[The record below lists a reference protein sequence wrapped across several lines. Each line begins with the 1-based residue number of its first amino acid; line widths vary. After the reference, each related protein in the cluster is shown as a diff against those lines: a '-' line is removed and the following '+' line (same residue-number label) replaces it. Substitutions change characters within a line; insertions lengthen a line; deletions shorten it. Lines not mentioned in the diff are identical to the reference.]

1 MQHQDAL
8 QRKLPERIFHAV
20 CFEGIATA
28 ILAPTAAWLMHRS
41 VVEMGG
47 LTIILATTAMLW
59 NIIYNFGFDRF
70 WPVQR
75 VKRTAKVRALHAL
88 GFECGFIVIGVTI
101 VAAVLGVTLLQAFT
115 LEIGFFLFFLPYTM
129 LYNWAYDTL
138 RRKLSSAASNVAPW
152 QANDLP
158 AGDLLRPNPSEA
170 TATSTHNYGKLH
182 SFLFVL

>member
-1 MQHQDAL
+1 MDTIFNISPLAIKIGAINAHTGELTRSKAMQHQDAL

-28 ILAPTAAWLMHRS
+28 ILAPTAAWLMQRS

-75 VKRTAKVRALHAL
+75 VKRTAKVRALHAM
-88 GFECGFIVIGVTI
+88 GFECGFIVIGVSI

-129 LYNWAYDTL
+129 FYNWAYDTL
-138 RRKLSSAASNVAPW
+138 REKFLKRRQQRRVL
-152 QANDLP
+152 
-158 AGDLLRPNPSEA
+158 AG
-170 TATSTHNYGKLH
+170 
-182 SFLFVL
+182 

>member
-1 MQHQDAL
+1 MQ
-8 QRKLPERIFHAV
+8 
-20 CFEGIATA
+20 
-28 ILAPTAAWLMHRS
+28 RS

-129 LYNWAYDTL
+129 LYNWAYHTL
-138 RRKLSSAASNVAPW
+138 RRKSSSAASNDAPW
-152 QANDLP
+152 QANNLP
-158 AGDLLRPNPSEA
+158 AGDLLRPTPAKQRRPQRIIMVNCTPFC
-170 TATSTHNYGKLH
+170 
-182 SFLFVL
+182 SFYS